1 VARIIDMPT
10 TPNFISSE
18 FSLYRAIG
26 QTASP
31 FTGKQ
36 KTQEFDAVFWQ
47 AQVQLPPLNRTQA
60 VEWQSFLMQLK
71 GTTNS
76 FRFSDP
82 DALINQG
89 TFNTTHLLGDKRVNN
104 TNVALT
110 VTNGNTFT
118 AGASTFGSAVVG
130 DFIHVTGMANDANN
144 GTHKITTA
152 TSATVVVVDS
162 VLTNVSSTSGC
173 KVQQNVKGATALS
186 LDTTSSFTGTIKKG
200 DYLGITAGTATT
212 ATPVQLVM
220 AVEDA
225 TLTDASPDRYSVR
238 IEPKLRS
245 DLADNNYVIFKTF
258 DKGQSSGTSPDHKG
272 LFRLLDNTVDWT
284 ADHRSLYGISFGC
297 VEVV

>member
-1 VARIIDMPT
+1 MARLITMPT
-10 TPNFISSE
+10 TPNFVRSN

-36 KTQEFDAVFWQ
+36 LTQEYDAVYWT
-47 AQVQLPPLNRTQA
+47 ADVTLPAMNRTQA
-60 VEWQSFLMQLK
+60 KEWQSFLLQLK
-71 GTTNS
+71 GTTNH
-76 FRFSDP
+76 FKFADP
-82 DALINQG
+82 DALTNTG

-130 DFIHVTGMANDANN
+130 DFIHVTGLANEENN
-144 GTHKITTA
+144 GTHKITTK

-173 KVQQNVKGATALS
+173 KVQQNVKGATGLS

-212 ATPVQLVM
+212 ANPVQLVM
-220 AVEDA
+220 VVEDA
-225 TLTDASPDRYSVR
+225 TLTDKSPDRYSVQ

-245 DLADNNYVIFKTF
+245 DLADNKFVIF
-258 DKGQSSGTSPDHKG
+258 QNPKG
-272 LFRLLDNTVDWT
+272 LFRLQANTVDWD
-284 ADHRSLYGISFGC
+284 ADRASLYGISFSC
-297 VEVV
+297 IEVV

>member
-1 VARIIDMPT
+1 MPS
-10 TPNFISSE
+10 TPNFVRSS
-18 FSLYRAIG
+18 FRLFRAIG

-36 KTQEFDAVFWQ
+36 LSQEFDAVFWE
-47 AQVQLPPLNRTQA
+47 ADVTLPPLNRTQA

-71 GTTNS
+71 GATNH
-76 FRFSDP
+76 FKFADP
-82 DALINQG
+82 DALTNQG
-89 TFNTTHLLGDKRVNN
+89 TFNTTHLLGDKRINN

-118 AGASTFGSAVVG
+118 AGASTFGSAVAG
-130 DFIHVTGMANDANN
+130 DFIHITGMANEENN
-144 GTHKITTA
+144 GTHKITTVS
-152 TSATVVVVDS
+152 SATVVVVDS

-173 KVQQNVKGATALS
+173 KVQQNVKGATGLS

-212 ATPVQLVM
+212 ANPVQLVQV
-220 AVEDA
+220 VEDA
-225 TLTDASPDRYSVR
+225 TLTDASPDRYSVA

-245 DLADNNYVIFKTF
+245 DLADDNFVIF
-258 DKGQSSGTSPDHKG
+258 QNPKG
-272 LFRLLDNTVDWT
+272 LFRLTDNVVEWS
-284 ADHRSLYGISFGC
+284 ADQRSLYGISFSC

>member
-1 VARIIDMPT
+1 MPT
-10 TPNFISSE
+10 TPNFVRSN

-36 KTQEFDAVFWQ
+36 LTQEYDAVYWT
-47 AQVQLPPLNRTQA
+47 ADVTLPTMNRTQA
-60 VEWQSFLMQLK
+60 KEWQSFLLQLK
-71 GTTNS
+71 GTTNH
-76 FRFSDP
+76 FKFADP
-82 DALINQG
+82 DALTNTG

-130 DFIHVTGMANDANN
+130 DFIHVTGLANEENN
-144 GTHKITTA
+144 GTHKITTK

-173 KVQQNVKGATALS
+173 KVQQNVKGATGLS

-212 ATPVQLVM
+212 ANPVQLVM
-220 AVEDA
+220 VVEDA
-225 TLTDASPDRYSVR
+225 TLTDASPDRYSVQ

-245 DLADNNYVIFKTF
+245 DLADNKFVIF
-258 DKGQSSGTSPDHKG
+258 QNPKG
-272 LFRLLDNTVDWT
+272 LFRLQANTVDWD
-284 ADHRSLYGISFGC
+284 ADRASLYGISFSC
-297 VEVV
+297 IEVV

>member
-1 VARIIDMPT
+1 MARLITMPT
-10 TPNFISSE
+10 TPNFVRSN

-36 KTQEFDAVFWQ
+36 LTQEYDAVYWT
-47 AQVQLPPLNRTQA
+47 ADVTLPAMNRTQA
-60 VEWQSFLMQLK
+60 KEWQSFLLQLK
-71 GTTNS
+71 GTTNH
-76 FRFSDP
+76 FKFADP
-82 DALINQG
+82 DALTNTG

-130 DFIHVTGMANDANN
+130 DFIHVTGLANEENN
-144 GTHKITTA
+144 GTHKITTK

-173 KVQQNVKGATALS
+173 KVQQNVKGATGLS

-212 ATPVQLVM
+212 ANPVQLVM
-220 AVEDA
+220 VVEDA
-225 TLTDASPDRYSVR
+225 TLTDASPDRYSVQ

-245 DLADNNYVIFKTF
+245 DLADNKFVIF
-258 DKGQSSGTSPDHKG
+258 QNPKG
-272 LFRLLDNTVDWT
+272 LFRLQANTVDWD
-284 ADHRSLYGISFGC
+284 ADRASLYGISFSC
-297 VEVV
+297 IEVV

>member
-1 VARIIDMPT
+1 MAKIIEMPSS
-10 TPNFISSE
+10 PNFIRSN
-18 FSLYRAIG
+18 FSLFRAVG

-36 KTQEFDAVFWQ
+36 LTQEFDAVFWR
-47 AQVQLPPLNRTQA
+47 ADVTLPPLNRTQA
-60 VEWQSFLMQLK
+60 VEWQSFLMRLK
-71 GTTNS
+71 GSTNQ
-76 FRFSDP
+76 FKFADP
-82 DALINQG
+82 DALTNQG
-89 TFNTTHLLGDKRVNN
+89 TFNTTHLLGDKRINN
-104 TNVALT
+104 TSVALT

-118 AGASTFGSAVVG
+118 AGASTFGSAVAG
-130 DFIHVTGMANDANN
+130 DFIHVTGMANEENN
-144 GTHKITTA
+144 GTHKITTV

-212 ATPVQLVM
+212 ANPVQLVM

-225 TLTDASPDRYSVR
+225 TLTDASPDRYSVA

-245 DLADNNYVIFKTF
+245 DLADNNFVIF
-258 DKGQSSGTSPDHKG
+258 QNPKG
-272 LFRLLDNTVDWT
+272 LFRLQENIVDWSG
-284 ADHRSLYGISFGC
+284 DRNSLYGISFSC

>member
-1 VARIIDMPT
+1 MARIIDMPT

-71 GTTNS
+71 GTTNH
-76 FRFSDP
+76 FKFADP
-82 DALINQG
+82 DALTNQG
-89 TFNTTHLLGDKRVNN
+89 TFNTTHLLSDKRINN
-104 TNVALT
+104 TSVALT

-118 AGASTFGSAVVG
+118 AGASTFGNAVNG
-130 DFIHVTGMANDANN
+130 DFIHVTGMANDENN
-144 GTHKITTA
+144 GTHKITDA
-152 TSATVVVVDS
+152 QSATVVVVDS

-186 LDTTSSFTGTIKKG
+186 LHTTGSFTGTIKKG
-200 DYLGITAGTATT
+200 DYLGITAGTAIT
-212 ATPVQLVM
+212 ANPVQLVM

-245 DLADNNYVIFKTF
+245 DFDASDYVIF
-258 DKGQSSGTSPDHKG
+258 QNPKG

-284 ADHRSLYGISFGC
+284 GDHRSLYGISFGC
-297 VEVV
+297 IEVV

>member
-1 VARIIDMPT
+1 VARLITMPT
-10 TPNFISSE
+10 TPNFVRSN
-18 FSLYRAIG
+18 FSLFRAIG

-36 KTQEFDAVFWQ
+36 LTQEYDAVYWT
-47 AQVQLPPLNRTQA
+47 ADVTLPAMNRTQA
-60 VEWQSFLMQLK
+60 KEWQSFLLQLK
-71 GTTNS
+71 GTTNH
-76 FRFSDP
+76 FKFADP
-82 DALINQG
+82 DALTNTG
-89 TFNTTHLLGDKRVNN
+89 TFNTTHLLSDKRVDN

-130 DFIHVTGMANDANN
+130 DFIHVTGLANEENN
-144 GTHKITTA
+144 GTHKITTK

-173 KVQQNVKGATALS
+173 KVQQNVKGATGLS

-212 ATPVQLVM
+212 ENPVQLVM
-220 AVEDA
+220 VVEDA
-225 TLTDASPDRYSVR
+225 TKTDASPDRYSVQ

-245 DLADNNYVIFKTF
+245 DLADNKFVIF
-258 DKGQSSGTSPDHKG
+258 QNPKG
-272 LFRLLDNTVDWT
+272 LFRLQDNTVDWH
-284 ADHRSLYGISFGC
+284 ADRASLYGISFSC
-297 VEVV
+297 IEVV

>member
-1 VARIIDMPT
+1 MPT
-10 TPNFISSE
+10 TPNFVRSN

-36 KTQEFDAVFWQ
+36 LTQEYDAVYWT
-47 AQVQLPPLNRTQA
+47 ADVTLPAMNRTQA
-60 VEWQSFLMQLK
+60 KEWQSFLLQLK
-71 GTTNS
+71 GTTNH
-76 FRFSDP
+76 FKFADP
-82 DALINQG
+82 DALTNTG

-130 DFIHVTGMANDANN
+130 DFIHVTGLANEENN
-144 GTHKITTA
+144 GTHKITTK

-173 KVQQNVKGATALS
+173 KVQQNVKGATGLS

-212 ATPVQLVM
+212 ANPVQLVM
-220 AVEDA
+220 VVEDA
-225 TLTDASPDRYSVR
+225 TLTDASPDRYSVQ

-245 DLADNNYVIFKTF
+245 DLADNKFVIF
-258 DKGQSSGTSPDHKG
+258 QNPKG
-272 LFRLLDNTVDWT
+272 LFRLQANTVDWD
-284 ADHRSLYGISFGC
+284 ADRASLYGISFSC
-297 VEVV
+297 IEVV

>member
-1 VARIIDMPT
+1 MGHLDEDYKVARLITMPS
-10 TPNFISSE
+10 TPNFTSSE
-18 FSLYRAIG
+18 FTLYRAIG

-47 AQVQLPPLNRTQA
+47 ASVTLPPLNRSQA
-60 VEWQSFLMQLK
+60 VEWQSFLLQLR
-71 GTTNS
+71 GTTNQ
-76 FRFSDP
+76 FLFADP
-82 DALINQG
+82 DALTNQG
-89 TFNTTHLLGDKRVNN
+89 TFNTTHLLGDKRINN
-104 TNVALT
+104 TSVALT

-118 AGASTFGSAVVG
+118 AGASTFGSAVAG
-130 DFIHVTGMANDANN
+130 DFIHVTGMANDENN
-144 GTHKITTA
+144 GTHKITTVS
-152 TSATVVVVDS
+152 SATVVVVDS

-173 KVQQNVKGATALS
+173 KVQQNVKGASALS

-200 DYLGITAGTATT
+200 DYLGITAGTSTSAN
-212 ATPVQLVM
+212 PVQLVM

-245 DLADNNYVIFKTF
+245 DLADNNYVIFQNP
-258 DKGQSSGTSPDHKG
+258 KGM
-272 LFRLLDNTVDWT
+272 FRLLDNTVNWN
-284 ADHRSLYGISFGC
+284 ADLRSLYSIGFGC

>member
-1 VARIIDMPT
+1 MAHLEEDWQVARIIDMPT
-10 TPNFISSE
+10 TPNFISSD

-71 GTTNS
+71 GTTNH
-76 FRFSDP
+76 FKFADP
-82 DALINQG
+82 DALTNQG
-89 TFNTTHLLGDKRVNN
+89 TFNTTHLLGDKRINDTN
-104 TNVALT
+104 TSIT
-110 VTNGNTFT
+110 VTNTNTIET
-118 AGASTFGSAVVG
+118 SDAVFGSAVAG
-130 DFIHVTGMANDANN
+130 DFIHVTGLANDANN
-144 GTHKITTA
+144 GTHKITTVN
-152 TSATVVVVDS
+152 SNQQVVVDS
-162 VLTNVSSTSGC
+162 VLVNVSSTSGC
-173 KVQQNVKGATALS
+173 KVQQNVKGATGLS

-212 ATPVQLVM
+212 ANPVQLVM

-245 DLADNNYVIFKTF
+245 DLADNNFVIF
-258 DKGQSSGTSPDHKG
+258 QNPKG

-284 ADHRSLYGISFGC
+284 GDHRSLYGISFGC

>member
-1 VARIIDMPT
+1 MPT
-10 TPNFISSE
+10 TPNFVRSN

-36 KTQEFDAVFWQ
+36 LTQEYDAVYWT
-47 AQVQLPPLNRTQA
+47 ADVTLPAMNRTQA
-60 VEWQSFLMQLK
+60 KEWQSFLLQLK
-71 GTTNS
+71 GTTNH
-76 FRFSDP
+76 FKFADP
-82 DALINQG
+82 DALTNTG

-104 TNVALT
+104 TNVALQ

-130 DFIHVTGMANDANN
+130 DFIHVTGLANEENN
-144 GTHKITTA
+144 GTHKITTK

-173 KVQQNVKGATALS
+173 KVQQNVKGATGLS

-212 ATPVQLVM
+212 ANPVQLVM
-220 AVEDA
+220 VVEDA
-225 TLTDASPDRYSVR
+225 TLTDASPDRYSVQ

-245 DLADNNYVIFKTF
+245 DLADNKFVIF
-258 DKGQSSGTSPDHKG
+258 QNPKG
-272 LFRLLDNTVDWT
+272 LFRLQANTVDWD
-284 ADHRSLYGISFGC
+284 ADRASLYGISFSC
-297 VEVV
+297 IEVV

>member
-1 VARIIDMPT
+1 MPS
-10 TPNFISSE
+10 TPNFVRSN
-18 FSLYRAIG
+18 FSLFRAIG

-36 KTQEFDAVFWQ
+36 LTQEFDAVYWQ
-47 AQVQLPPLNRTQA
+47 ADVTLPPLNRSQA
-60 VEWQSFLMQLK
+60 VEWQSFLLQLK
-71 GTTNS
+71 GATNH
-76 FRFSDP
+76 FKFTDP
-82 DALINQG
+82 DALTNQG

-104 TNVALT
+104 TSVALT

-118 AGASTFGSAVVG
+118 AGASTFGSAVDG
-130 DFIHVTGMANDANN
+130 DFIHVTGLTNEENN
-144 GTHKITTA
+144 GTHKITDA
-152 TSATVVVVDS
+152 QSATVVVVDS

-212 ATPVQLVM
+212 ANPVQLVM

-245 DLADNNYVIFKTF
+245 DLADNNYVIF
-258 DKGQSSGTSPDHKG
+258 QNPKG
-272 LFRLLDNTVDWT
+272 LFRLTDNVVDWD
-284 ADHRSLYGISFGC
+284 ADRTSLYGISFSC
-297 VEVV
+297 IEVV